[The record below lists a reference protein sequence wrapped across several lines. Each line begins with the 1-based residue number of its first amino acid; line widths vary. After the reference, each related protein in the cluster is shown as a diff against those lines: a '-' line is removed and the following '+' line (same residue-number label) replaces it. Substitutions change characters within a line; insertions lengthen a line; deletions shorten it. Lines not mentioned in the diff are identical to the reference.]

1 MVDTETDGTLR
12 VNVKTPS
19 DLFEALDAL
28 HTQVLDN
35 ISETEQAPYI
45 ELLEV
50 AMDRAQELSMAP
62 LRSGA

>member
-12 VNVKTPS
+12 VNVKTPG

-35 ISETEQAPYI
+35 FSEAESAPYI
-45 ELLEV
+45 DLLEV
-50 AMDRAQELSMAP
+50 AMDRAQILSMAP
-62 LRSGA
+62 LRRGA